1 MPVPLIAFFD
11 GWGRY
16 NELLERAVSP
26 LNADQLSLRAA
37 DGLWSVR
44 ILASHIVS
52 TRSWWFNAWM
62 GEGGEDLARFADF
75 DERGESARRDAAAIV
90 DALHRSWSCVEASLR
105 GWTEDDLAREF
116 QRPAPNAQRGR
127 PWRSRQYIVWH
138 VAEHD
143 VFHGGEIS
151 LILGMHGL
159 AGIDP

>member
-1 MPVPLIAFFD
+1 MSVPLITFFE

-16 NELLERAVSP
+16 NELLEHAVSP

-44 ILASHIVS
+44 TLASHIVS
-52 TRSWWFNAWM
+52 VRSWWFNAWM
-62 GEGGEDLARFADF
+62 GEGGEDLAGFAEY
-75 DERGESARRDAAAIV
+75 DEGDESARRDAPAIV
-90 DALHRSWSCVEASLR
+90 EALHRSWSAVEASLR
-105 GWTEDDLAREF
+105 GWTEDDLAKEF
-116 QRPAPNAQRGR
+116 QRPALNAQHGR

>member
-1 MPVPLIAFFD
+1 MPVPLIAFFA

-16 NELLERAVSP
+16 NELLERAISP

-37 DGLWSVR
+37 NDLWSVR
-44 ILASHIVS
+44 RLASHIVS
-52 TRSWWFNAWM
+52 VRSWWFNAWM
-62 GEGGEDLARFADF
+62 GEGGEDLAGFADY
-75 DERGESARRDAAAIV
+75 DEGDKAGSRDAAAIV
-90 DALHRSWSCVEASLR
+90 EALNRSWSSVEASLR
-105 GWTEDDLAREF
+105 GWTEDDLAKEF

-127 PWRSRQYIVWH
+127 PWRTRQYIVWH